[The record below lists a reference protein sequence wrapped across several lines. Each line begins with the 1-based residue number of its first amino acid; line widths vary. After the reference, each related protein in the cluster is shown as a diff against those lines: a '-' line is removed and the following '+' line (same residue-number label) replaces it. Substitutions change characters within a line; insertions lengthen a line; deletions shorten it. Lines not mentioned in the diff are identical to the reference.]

1 MCSLNGTKQKG
12 RPNWPCSKVKK
23 SIWRTIDVSELIAV
37 HGASH
42 SNTCGALRALAFNY
56 TFFVSTAADDAI
68 HSYHISIY
76 CLFMF
81 CYFLHFFFLR
91 PMSQRTMS
99 AEKLSKRILYVQ
111 AILLSVCCCYYYYYW
126 CIPCS
131 LFISGRNRAPYN
143 PPSGKLGLVFACV
156 RVSGVGLTYDAI
168 FVWSPCVFA
177 FNL

>member
-1 MCSLNGTKQKG
+1 MSYMSEYSQYDEKRETRKKKSTKLSQRTTNVRHCIENRMCSLNGTKQKG

-81 CYFLHFFFLR
+81 CYFLHFFF
-91 PMSQRTMS
+91 SS
-99 AEKLSKRILYVQ
+99 ANESTH
-111 AILLSVCCCYYYYYW
+111 
-126 CIPCS
+126 
-131 LFISGRNRAPYN
+131 N
-143 PPSGKLGLVFACV
+143 
-156 RVSGVGLTYDAI
+156 VS
-168 FVWSPCVFA
+168 
-177 FNL
+177 